1 MLKSQK
7 LYKIDRANVVFE
19 IFDTEIVIINL
30 ENGNYY
36 SYDGIGVDIWGLL
49 KDQISIN
56 EVKKW
61 IVNKYN
67 QEDQSEIK
75 EMISRSIAELENEDL
90 LIISERN
97 NNIDNQINIKDIGVD
112 INLDKKNFKN
122 PVLQRYTDM
131 QDFLLVDPIH
141 EIEYEKWPKKT
152 NKN

>member
-19 IFDTEIVIINL
+19 VFDTEIVIINL

-56 EVKKW
+56 KVKKW
-61 IVNKYN
+61 IINKYN
-67 QEDQSEIK
+67 QEDPSEIK
-75 EMISRSIAELENEDL
+75 EMISRSIAELENENL

-141 EIEYEKWPKKT
+141 EIEYEKWPKKN
-152 NKN
+152 NKS

>member
-1 MLKSQK
+1 LKSQK

-67 QEDQSEIK
+67 QEDPSEIK
-75 EMISRSIAELENEDL
+75 EMISTSIAELENENL

-97 NNIDNQINIKDIGVD
+97 NNIDNQINRKDIGVD
-112 INLDKKNFKN
+112 INLDEKNFKN

-141 EIEYEKWPKKT
+141 EIEYEKWPKKN